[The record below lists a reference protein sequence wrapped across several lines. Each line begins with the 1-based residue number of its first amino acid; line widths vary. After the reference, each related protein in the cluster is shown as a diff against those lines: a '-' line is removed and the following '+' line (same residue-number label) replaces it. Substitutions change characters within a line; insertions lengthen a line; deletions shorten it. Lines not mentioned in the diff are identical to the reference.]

1 MFYIIFSLIF
11 AICLGVIFYQFD
23 VINKLEK
30 ANEELMEENS
40 NLRENHRQFKE
51 KEINIETFDVF

>member
-1 MFYIIFSLIF
+1 MFYIIFLLIF
-11 AICLGVIFYQFD
+11 CFCLIVIFYQFD

>member
-11 AICLGVIFYQFD
+11 CYCLIVIVYQSD
-23 VINKLEK
+23 TIKKLEK
-30 ANEELMEENS
+30 ANEELIEENLS
-40 NLRENHRQFKE
+40 LRENHRQFKE

>member
-11 AICLGVIFYQFD
+11 FFCLIVIFYQFD

-30 ANEELMEENS
+30 ANEELIEENLS
-40 NLRENHRQFKE
+40 LRENHRQFKE
-51 KEINIETFDVF
+51 KEINIETFDIF